1 MSSVSNQSQVGRVLW
16 LILGLNVAVAAAKL
30 VYGWVTGAIA
40 VSADGVHSLLDGSS
54 NIVGLVGI
62 QVAARPPDR
71 SHPYGHRKFE
81 AFAAL
86 TIAMLLVLA
95 CTRILFAALARL
107 RTPHAPEIGVAGY
120 VVMGATILVNL
131 AVAHYERAAG
141 RRLRSEVLLADADH
155 TRSDVWSSLLVVGSF
170 IAVRSGFPL
179 ADAVT
184 ALIIAGIIGWAA
196 VGIVV
201 RSAATL
207 ADASRV
213 SEEEVEAIALSVPGV
228 RGSHGVRSRG
238 AAGDVHVDLHILV
251 DPRQPISEAHDIGHQ
266 VEGAVRAAL
275 PDVTDVVVHV
285 EPDHERERL
294 EALRRGDRAG

>member
-1 MSSVSNQSQVGRVLW
+1 MNVASGRGQVSRVLW
-16 LILGLNVAVAAAKL
+16 IILGLNLAVAVAKL
-30 VYGWVTGAIA
+30 VYGWVSGAIA

-54 NIVGLVGI
+54 NIVGLVGAH
-62 QVAARPPDR
+62 VAARPPDR

-86 TIAMLLVLA
+86 GIAMLLVLA
-95 CTRILFAALARL
+95 CLRILFASLGRW
-107 RTPHAPEIGVAGY
+107 REPHVPQIGVTGF

-131 AVAHYERAAG
+131 AVAHYERAQG
-141 RRLRSEVLLADADH
+141 RRLRSEVLLADAEH

-170 IAVRSGFPL
+170 VAVRAGFPL

-201 RSAATL
+201 RSAGTL
-207 ADASRV
+207 SDASRV
-213 SEEEVEAIALSVPGV
+213 SEEEVQAIALGVPGV

-251 DPRQPISEAHDIGHQ
+251 DPRQAIADAHDIGHK
-266 VEGAVRAAL
+266 VESAVRAAL

-285 EPDHERERL
+285 EPDYARERL
-294 EALRRGDRAG
+294 EALRREG